1 MGRCY
6 LHLWWYLYCER
17 TLLLILVTISMFSIS
32 FYISVSPYLHWPAAI
47 LNTHTF
53 SIHQTDQTDQEFG
66 IFLNFNIIYI
76 RATKPVILF
85 YSHTT
90 SFNPWQFVRS
100 AGPKQR
106 CDLLLFQS
114 HTDWPWNP
122 KYNKN
127 ANVTLENAMRL
138 VLSLPPNHPP
148 TSASTKLYL
157 TKVKMEIS
165 RRFTKNLV
173 KRIVSSVF
181 TVCILL
187 SMWRW

>member
-1 MGRCY
+1 M
-6 LHLWWYLYCER
+6 
-17 TLLLILVTISMFSIS
+17 
-32 FYISVSPYLHWPAAI
+32 SPYLHWPAAI

-53 SIHQTDQTDQEFG
+53 SIHQTDQTDQEFC
-66 IFLNFNIIYI
+66 IFQHPYNNI
-76 RATKPVILF
+76 RASKPVILF

-100 AGPKQR
+100 AVPKQR
-106 CDLLLFQS
+106 CNLLLFQS

-138 VLSLPPNHPP
+138 VLSLSPNHPT

-165 RRFTKNLV
+165 RWFTKNLV
-173 KRIVSSVF
+173 KRIVSSVL